1 MTMRR
6 GSTWGMGR
14 VLPFLALNVLLMPQ
28 LAAAQGPT
36 QTPIPAIMPT
46 LAGPAKPRTTQW
58 EELCT
63 TKGLIAPW
71 LSWAEC
77 TNSAM
82 LAQLTKSDCSPYA
95 TRTLDDTDATAAAGV
110 MTDCYCPAYQTI
122 GMNCLQI
129 VCPTEAANLFTKQLL
144 EGVCPGVTVADNG
157 SFSLQTGTTTAAVSA
172 KATRTDTSRG
182 SGSDGAAGILAIPL
196 SLSFAVTVAGMV
208 SVML

>member
-1 MTMRR
+1 MRR
-6 GSTWGMGR
+6 NSARIKGL
-14 VLPFLALNVLLMPQ
+14 VLPLLALNVLIIHQ
-28 LAAAQGPT
+28 LAAAQTPT
-36 QTPIPAIMPT
+36 HPSVPAIMPT

-58 EELCT
+58 GELCT

-71 LSWAEC
+71 LSWTDC

-95 TRTLDDTDATAAAGV
+95 TRTLDDADATAVAGV

-144 EGVCPGVTVADNG
+144 EGVCPGVTAADNG
-157 SFSLQTGTTTAAVSA
+157 SFPLQTGTTTASISA
-172 KATRTDTSRG
+172 EATGAETSRG
-182 SGSDGAAGILAIPL
+182 NGPDGAAGILTIPL
-196 SLSFAVTVAGMV
+196 SLSFAATMVGMV
-208 SVML
+208 SALF